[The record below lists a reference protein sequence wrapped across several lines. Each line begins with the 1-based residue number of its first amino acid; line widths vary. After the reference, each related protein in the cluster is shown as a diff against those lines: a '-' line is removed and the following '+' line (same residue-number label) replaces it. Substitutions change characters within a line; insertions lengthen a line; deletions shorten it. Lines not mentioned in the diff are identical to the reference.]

1 MFARDPRT
9 MPLLF
14 LLIGCLLFAYGVH
27 KQQQPSQW
35 PDDFVE
41 REIVNFQIKDDLYYA
56 GTGKSI
62 SGVEDPSN
70 RQARHDAIE
79 LSIRT
84 DVENDAEKKSR
95 SVKTLLLGGGF
106 LILFMGF
113 SVFNLW
119 RRGEFKRDPAK
130 G

>member
-14 LLIGCLLFAYGVH
+14 LLIGCLLFSYGVH
-27 KQQQPSQW
+27 KQQKLSKW
-35 PDDFVE
+35 TDDFVG
-41 REIVNFQIKDDLYYA
+41 REIVDNQAVDDLYFA
-56 GTGKSI
+56 GTGRSF

-70 RQARHDAIE
+70 RESRHDAIQ
-79 LSIRT
+79 LAIRSE
-84 DVENDAEKKSR
+84 VKRAKSSAR
-95 SVKTLLLGGGF
+95 NLLLGGAF

-119 RRGEFKRDPAK
+119 RRGEFKPDRSE